1 MSAPYTVFCAILG
14 DDDLFPVT
22 INGDQSVGELKKQIK
37 VEKSLKLASFEASTL
52 TLYKVEISLNEND
65 YGPLMEAISQSSV
78 GVEED
83 QKLRFPFTPLS
94 TIPDGFPKDVLHIL
108 VKCG

>member
-1 MSAPYTVFCAILG
+1 MSEPYTVYCAILG
-14 DDDLFPVT
+14 DNTLFPVT

-37 VEKSLKLASFEASTL
+37 VEEPLKLASFGASTL
-52 TLYKVEISLNEND
+52 TLYKVEISLKEND

-78 GVEED
+78 EVEED
-83 QKLRFPFTPLS
+83 QQLRFPLSKLS
-94 TIPDGFPKDVLHIL
+94 TIQGGFPQGVLHIL